1 MVAELNGHPR
11 SLNVFRHV
19 LESADVILKFDQS
32 ADEESKFRVLFD
44 AMVQSGKAGKPHSD
58 VNVMDKLVAMS
69 LLSES
74 VLFGEPIIQ
83 NSPTSATYSAV
94 ILDGV
99 TEITTNILKF

>member
-1 MVAELNGHPR
+1 
-11 SLNVFRHV
+11 
-19 LESADVILKFDQS
+19 
-32 ADEESKFRVLFD
+32 
-44 AMVQSGKAGKPHSD
+44 
-58 VNVMDKLVAMS
+58 MDKLVAMS